1 MRVSLWG
8 ASSTEGPVEYGMW
21 VLLMESEFS
30 SVKAGR
36 AALQPRE
43 MGGRGNKVLQVSVGD
58 GR

>member
-1 MRVSLWG
+1 
-8 ASSTEGPVEYGMW
+8 MW